1 MSEAKAMLEQVA
13 VSLASELEQLMVT
26 VEPSEIAAMSFA
38 DRAAVASWVNKMG
51 DVLDGLRP
59 ALKPPECL
67 SMWLKLNQFFGDPDS
82 FRKPI
87 PKASPLPNQ
96 KVLFPE

>member
-1 MSEAKAMLEQVA
+1 MSESAAMLEQVA
-13 VSLASELEQLMVT
+13 VSLSSELEQLMVI

-59 ALKPPECL
+59 ALMPPDCL
-67 SMWLKLNQFFGDPDS
+67 GKWLKLNQFFGDPDS

-87 PKASPLPNQ
+87 PKVTALPNQ
-96 KVLFPE
+96 KVLF